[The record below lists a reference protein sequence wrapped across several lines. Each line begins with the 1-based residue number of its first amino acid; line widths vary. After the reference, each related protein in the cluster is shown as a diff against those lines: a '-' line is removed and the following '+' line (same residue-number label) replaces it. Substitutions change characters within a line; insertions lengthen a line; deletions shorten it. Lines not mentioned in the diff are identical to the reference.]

1 MGEIKSF
8 AINHDT
14 GISGRASWIL
24 RTADMKK
31 KVMIGLSG
39 GVDSAV
45 AASLLKDRGYE
56 VVGVTM
62 CLGVAPSPGSKIKCC
77 GPEEIEDAKRV
88 CRTIGI
94 RHYILDFAHE
104 LEEDVIEPFVR
115 DYRLGI
121 TPNPCVVC
129 NRRIKFGALLD
140 KALAMGFDFL
150 ATGHYAGITE
160 IKSGPALIKAKDRRK
175 DQTYFLYAI
184 EQKVLKNVIFP
195 LADLTKDEVRKIAIE
210 KNLPVSN
217 KPESQDIC
225 FIPAGGMNA
234 FMKGRFNHEPGDIV
248 DAGGRKIGRHKG
260 IASYTVGQR
269 TGLGISSPMPL
280 RVISIDAGRN
290 QIVAGER
297 KYLFA
302 RGLVA
307 DNINIFSKDLPER
320 LSGKIRYA
328 HKSAACHAEITGGEL
343 VVTFEEPQESITPGQ
358 SIVIYD
364 GETVLGGGIIRYAT
378 HRTEELH
385 KAD

>member
-1 MGEIKSF
+1 
-8 AINHDT
+8 
-14 GISGRASWIL
+14 
-24 RTADMKK
+24 MKK
-31 KVMIGLSG
+31 KVMVGLSG

-88 CRTIGI
+88 CRSIGI
-94 RHYILDFAHE
+94 RHYILDFARE
-104 LEEDVIEPFVR
+104 LEEDVIEPFIR

-121 TPNPCVVC
+121 TPNPCVAC

-160 IKSGPALIKAKDRRK
+160 TKSGLALVKAKDKRK
-175 DQTYFLYAI
+175 DQTYFLYAVP
-184 EQKVLKNVIFP
+184 QKALENVIFP
-195 LADLTKDEVRKIAIE
+195 LADLTKDEVRKIAAE

-225 FIPAGGMNA
+225 FIPSGGINT
-234 FMKGRFNHEPGDIV
+234 FMKGRFNHETGDIV
-248 DAGGRKIGRHKG
+248 DTGGRKIGRHKG

-280 RVISIDAGRN
+280 RVISIDAQKN
-290 QIVAGER
+290 LIVAGER

-302 RGLVA
+302 SGLVA
-307 DNINIFSKDLPER
+307 DIVNMFTKDLPER
-320 LSGKIRYA
+320 ISGKIRYA
-328 HKSAACHAEITGGEL
+328 HRPAACHAEIIGGTLE
-343 VVTFEEPQESITPGQ
+343 VTFEEPQESITPGQ

-364 GETVLGGGIIRYAT
+364 GETVLGGGIIRHAT
-378 HRTEELH
+378 QRAEEFY
-385 KAD
+385 KAE

>member
-1 MGEIKSF
+1 MV
-8 AINHDT
+8 
-14 GISGRASWIL
+14 GI
-24 RTADMKK
+24 
-31 KVMIGLSG
+31 SG

-77 GPEEIEDAKRV
+77 GPEEIEDARRV
-88 CRTIGI
+88 CRAIGI
-94 RHYILDFAHE
+94 RHYILDFARE
-104 LEEDVIEPFVR
+104 LEEDVIEPFVS

-150 ATGHYAGITE
+150 ATGHYAGIAETE
-160 IKSGPALIKAKDRRK
+160 SGLALIRAKDRRK

-184 EQKVLKNVIFP
+184 TQKSLKNVIFP

-210 KNLPVSN
+210 KSLPVSN

-225 FIPAGGMNA
+225 FIPSGGINS

-248 DAGGRKIGRHKG
+248 DIKGRKIGRHKG

-290 QIVAGER
+290 LIVAGER

-302 RGLVA
+302 GGLVA
-307 DNINIFSKDLPER
+307 DTLNMFTIDLPEKA
-320 LSGKIRYA
+320 SGKIRYA
-328 HKSAACHAEITGGEL
+328 HRPAACRAEIAGGAL

-358 SIVIYD
+358 SIVLYD

-378 HRTEELH
+378 QRAEEFL
-385 KAD
+385 KAE

>member
-1 MGEIKSF
+1 VAQETKERLNGL
-8 AINHDT
+8 
-14 GISGRASWIL
+14 L
-24 RTADMKK
+24 RIPDMKK
-31 KVMIGLSG
+31 KVMVGLSG

-45 AASLLKDRGYE
+45 AASLLKDQGYE
-56 VVGVTM
+56 TVGVTM

-77 GPEEIEDAKRV
+77 GPEEIEDAKRI
-88 CRTIGI
+88 CRAIGI
-94 RHYILDFAHE
+94 RHYILDFARE
-104 LEEDVIEPFVR
+104 LEEDVIKPFVS

-129 NRRIKFGALLD
+129 NMRIKFGALLD

-150 ATGHYAGITE
+150 ATGHYAGTTQTD
-160 IKSGPALIKAKDRRK
+160 SGPALIKAKDRRK

-184 EQKVLKNVIFP
+184 RQKALGNVIFP
-195 LADLTKDEVRKIAIE
+195 LAGLTKDEVRKIALE
-210 KNLPVSN
+210 KNLPVSS

-225 FIPAGGMNA
+225 FIPRGGMNA

-248 DAGGRKIGRHKG
+248 DIKGRTIGRHKG

-280 RVISIDAGRN
+280 RVISIDAQRN
-290 QIVAGER
+290 MIVAGER

-302 RGLVA
+302 KGLVA
-307 DNINIFSKDLPER
+307 DNINMFTQDIPER
-320 LSGKIRYA
+320 ISGKIRYA
-328 HKSAACHAEITGGEL
+328 HRPAACHAEISGGEL
-343 VVTFEEPQESITPGQ
+343 IVKFEEPQESITPGQ
-358 SIVIYD
+358 SVVIYD

-378 HRTEELH
+378 ERAEEFH